1 MAKITI
7 EELSESLKEYLNG
20 LGLTEAQVQEL
31 IDNMQEEVIGNKE
44 ELATN
49 DKSSI
54 VAAINEL
61 FQNANNG
68 KELIANAIGEPV
80 SSEDTFSAM
89 SNDINGLLSTFKTN
103 MMNNGVTVEAGD
115 KFKALIDKIATLADN
130 EGKGIQFAEGSI
142 PINDRL
148 QFQNVNTAFN
158 FTFAEELNFN
168 PTYIFVKIPSV
179 QDFNEYLSTEGIHIT
194 SMVITQAD
202 IFNSYQTTA
211 IGGDSLYVKSVDSKG
226 FSIGSNATTDMY
238 FGPYSYGNDYN
249 LNYVAIGVGE
259 EDTTL
264 RDSLASILQEEG
276 VSVTEEDDMASLI
289 GKVDEEFTK
298 DNNTISGLENDINNG
313 KSIIANA
320 IGTPLT
326 STDTFT
332 EMGSDIN
339 GLLSTFKT
347 NMMNNGVT
355 IESGDKFK
363 ALIDKIATLAG
374 NGSKGVQFASGQ
386 IDTDFYSFA
395 NVNTTHTFNFNESL
409 NFTPT
414 YLFIRIPYV
423 KYTST
428 NGTGDSR
435 NAIVSN
441 LFNDIYDG
449 TDWAKQLRVG
459 CISSEGILNIK
470 SVSASGFVMEGDTG
484 ITFGYSS
491 STGYESDNYIDWYAI
506 GVGEEDTTLRDSLAS
521 ILEEEGVSVTEEDD
535 MASLISK
542 VDEEFSN
549 LNSMLIPNY
558 NILYDHGTLNTNMLG
573 GFNFEKSYTAGS
585 TFTEESD
592 CLMLRSWSTSDTY
605 DYAISK
611 YTVKPYPYTKLKF
624 TYSAVGMGGSCKYE
638 IGYTTSSVTSGGDLT
653 GSKQI
658 TSNTSGTVTAEFS
671 LSNNMEPITIVLHGY
686 APSYAERTAILYV
699 YKIELL

>member
-1 MAKITI
+1 MSGRITI
-7 EELSESLKEYLNG
+7 DSLSDSLKEMILNSG
-20 LGLTEAQVQEL
+20 LSEEEINTLIQNAVANVDISGKQDKTDNEL
-31 IDNMQEEVIGNKE
+31 V
-44 ELATN
+44 TT
-49 DKSSI
+49 DKTI
-54 VAAINEL
+54 VGAINEL
-61 FQNANNG
+61 FQSANNG
-68 KELIANAIGEPV
+68 KQLIADAIGEPL

-89 SNDINGLLSTFKTN
+89 STDINGLLSTFKTN
-103 MMNNGVTVEAGD
+103 MMNNGITVESSD
-115 KFKALIDKIATLADN
+115 KFKSLIDKIATLADS
-130 EGKGIQFAEGSI
+130 EGKGIQYADGAIGISYDSGEYGYGDIYDQIITTNLDFTPTIIFLQMQDNNVGSNSEGSMKSYMYI
-142 PINDRL
+142 SNLTTYDEEFVGYTDHLVIKITDISAESFNINI
-148 QFQNVNTAFN
+148 TAAKN
-158 FTFAEELNFN
+158 AYGVFTHW
-168 PTYIFVKIPSV
+168 Y
-179 QDFNEYLSTEGIHIT
+179 
-194 SMVITQAD
+194 
-202 IFNSYQTTA
+202 
-211 IGGDSLYVKSVDSKG
+211 
-226 FSIGSNATTDMY
+226 
-238 FGPYSYGNDYN
+238 
-249 LNYVAIGVGE
+249 AIGVGE

>member
-289 GKVDEEFTK
+289 SKVDEEFTN
-298 DNNTISGLENDINNG
+298 DNNTISNLNSQLNELDQGL
-313 KSIIANA
+313 SSVA
-320 IGTPLT
+320 
-326 STDTFT
+326 
-332 EMGSDIN
+332 
-339 GLLSTFKT
+339 
-347 NMMNNGVT
+347 
-355 IESGDKFK
+355 DK
-363 ALIDKIATLAG
+363 
-374 NGSKGVQFASGQ
+374 
-386 IDTDFYSFA
+386 Y
-395 NVNTTHTFNFNESL
+395 
-409 NFTPT
+409 
-414 YLFIRIPYV
+414 
-423 KYTST
+423 
-428 NGTGDSR
+428 
-435 NAIVSN
+435 
-441 LFNDIYDG
+441 
-449 TDWAKQLRVG
+449 
-459 CISSEGILNIK
+459 GI
-470 SVSASGFVMEGDTG
+470 
-484 ITFGYSS
+484 S
-491 STGYESDNYIDWYAI
+491 STG
-506 GVGEEDTTLRDSLAS
+506 
-521 ILEEEGVSVTEEDD
+521 
-535 MASLISK
+535 
-542 VDEEFSN
+542 SN
-549 LNSMLIPNY
+549 
-558 NILYDHGTLNTNMLG
+558 NIINDLQ
-573 GFNFEKSYTAGS
+573 
-585 TFTEESD
+585 
-592 CLMLRSWSTSDTY
+592 
-605 DYAISK
+605 
-611 YTVKPYPYTKLKF
+611 
-624 TYSAVGMGGSCKYE
+624 
-638 IGYTTSSVTSGGDLT
+638 SVTSVIVQG
-653 GSKQI
+653 
-658 TSNTSGTVTAEFS
+658 TSNTLVDCNTKTTTVQGRGLTSSTVSFTIPSTLPSGLQVSYSMYIETILTGVESGTSTTADGYVYYNIYDSSNKEVFS
-671 LSNNMEPITIVLHGY
+671 SYISSVPFNNTTGSSRYYPRYRIAAKYIRPG
-686 APSYAERTAILYV
+686 
-699 YKIELL
+699 YKIEYYLKTPNNTAADDYGWYIQSLSITYNIEDLE